1 MFELVLRSQF
11 FLILIIVFNIGLIIY
26 LLLKEKINVEYSLIW
41 LFALVFAAV
50 IVVSKKFLLFLTH
63 LIGAKL
69 PASTLAYL
77 GFAFTFFVLIYFST
91 KISILSNKLK
101 KLIQHTAFLEKKQ
114 KEIEKKAEDQ
124 NPSHSNKD
132 SL

>member
-1 MFELVLRSQF
+1 MLELVLRSQL
-11 FLILIIVFNIGLIIY
+11 FLILILALNAILIIY

-41 LFALVFAAV
+41 FFTLALAAI
-50 IVVSKKFLLFLTH
+50 IVLSNKFLLFLTH

-101 KLIQHTAFLEKKQ
+101 KLTQYTAFLEKKQ
-114 KEIEKKAEDQ
+114 KEQEKKEERQAPLKSK
-124 NPSHSNKD
+124 PS
-132 SL
+132 